1 VNAAVAATVCGP
13 SRGDRIGDLAARRV
27 ALPKQNGAMS
37 KISAVLIVRDEAE
50 FVDGCLRSLVGN
62 VDEIVVVDTG
72 SCDRTIEI
80 ASQFPISLH
89 HFSWVN
95 DFSAARNFALERAT
109 GDWILYID
117 ADERLE
123 IPRHDEYARLLM
135 DRGKVAWKLRLHP
148 RVGWTAYSELRLF
161 RNDPRIRFKGVI
173 HENIWPAVDAVARA
187 DRLDVGSCDLQLH
200 HVGYEADQSR
210 KNPRNIP
217 LLRDLLSADPDHFFA
232 WWHLG
237 ECLRLS
243 GNDQA
248 ADETWSRGIARLRE
262 FEAER
267 RCLPNSLLHL
277 ALIKLRR
284 LQGAAVDDLLAEAR
298 DFFPGNL
305 ALQFISAEVAIDRGD
320 FAAARPTL
328 ERLAA
333 IESNNLFEPGLSYDK
348 ALFGHLSLEL
358 LALCHFRCGR
368 FDEAARIYRV
378 AAQTSPAPA
387 ACELKARLA
396 QARAAA

>member
-1 VNAAVAATVCGP
+1 VV
-13 SRGDRIGDLAARRV
+13 RRV
-27 ALPKQNGAMS
+27 AHVGVVRPRQNGVTMS
-37 KISAVLIVRDEAE
+37 TVSAALIVRDEAE
-50 FVDGCLRSLVGN
+50 LIADCLRSLVGN
-62 VDEIVVVDTG
+62 VDEIVLVDTG
-72 SCDRTIEI
+72 SRDQTIEI
-80 ASQFPISLH
+80 ARRFPVTLY
-89 HFSWVN
+89 HFAWCN

-123 IPRHDEYARLLM
+123 IPRRDEYARLLS
-135 DRGKVAWKLRLHP
+135 DGGKVAWKLKLHP
-148 RVGWTAYSELRLF
+148 HVEWTAYSELRLF
-161 RNDPRIRFKGVI
+161 RNDPRIRFEGVI
-173 HENIWPAVDAVARA
+173 HENIWPAVDAVAHA
-187 DRLDVGSCDLQLH
+187 EALDVGSCDLHLH
-200 HVGYEADQSR
+200 HLGYEGDLSR

-217 LLRDLLSADPDHFFA
+217 LLRDLLSADPHHFFA

-243 GNDQA
+243 GNEDD
-248 ADETWSRGIARLRE
+248 ADETWCRGIARLRTC
-262 FEAER
+262 EAER

-284 LQGAAVDDLLAEAR
+284 MRGLAVDDLLTEACE
-298 DFFPGNL
+298 FFPGNL
-305 ALQFISAEVAIDRGD
+305 ALQFVLAEVAMDCGN
-320 FAAARPTL
+320 FASARPIL

-333 IESNNLFEPGLSYDK
+333 IDGDSLFEPGMAYDK
-348 ALFGHLSLEL
+348 ALFGHLSAEL

-368 FDEAARIYRV
+368 FDEAARLYWV

-396 QARAAA
+396 LARAAA

>member
-1 VNAAVAATVCGP
+1 MSIVSAA
-13 SRGDRIGDLAARRV
+13 
-27 ALPKQNGAMS
+27 
-37 KISAVLIVRDEAE
+37 LIVRDEAE
-50 FVDGCLRSLVGN
+50 FIADCLRSLVDN
-62 VDEIVVVDTG
+62 VDEIVLVDTG
-72 SCDRTIEI
+72 SRDRTIEI
-80 ASQFPISLH
+80 ASQFPVSLY
-89 HFSWVN
+89 HFAWSN
-95 DFSAARNFALERAT
+95 DFAAARNYALERAT

-123 IPRHDEYARLLM
+123 IPRRDEYARLLS
-135 DRGKVAWKLRLHP
+135 DRRKAAWKLRLHP

-161 RNDPRIRFKGVI
+161 RNDPRIRFEGAI
-173 HENIWPAVDAVARA
+173 HENIWPAIDAMARA
-187 DRLDVGSCDLQLH
+187 DGLDVGACDLQLH
-200 HVGYEADQSR
+200 HLGYEADQSR

-217 LLRDLLSADPDHFFA
+217 ILRDLLSANPDHFFA

-243 GNDQA
+243 GNEDDADQ
-248 ADETWSRGIARLRE
+248 TWCRGIARLRTR
-262 FEAER
+262 EAER

-284 LQGAAVDDLLAEAR
+284 THGIAVDDLLAEACE
-298 DFFPGNL
+298 FFPGNL
-305 ALQFISAEVAIDRGD
+305 ALQFISAEVAIDGGD
-320 FAAARPTL
+320 FASARPIL

-333 IESNNLFEPGLSYDK
+333 IDGDSLFEPELAYDR
-348 ALFGHLSLEL
+348 ALFGHLSAEM

-368 FDEAARIYRV
+368 FDEAARLYRV